1 MKNIKKLCFSIFAFL
16 LIMFGG
22 VYFAPNFFVSAD
34 SSLYTGDVVNNVFYV
49 TFSDGDTNW
58 INEVPETQAYT
69 FYKGDYTQNILTLME
84 NSYNTSVSSVKE
96 YYKAQSFNSLN
107 LTSNFYTN
115 SNRAYTLPY
124 TKNQFL
130 PYSKTNTDGYL
141 EYDICSY
148 SGNKPA
154 QLSLEFFQRTTHLF
168 SAYDCGN
175 SSHDGTSSNC
185 DLIYDINEEDDI
197 ACICAYY
204 KYIKDNPTAKI
215 ADYEHLER
223 YFREQVAIKTLLSKI
238 SNLSDNVDRNNDG
251 KVDAI
256 TFIFPNITDT
266 VNWNDLLWAHQ
277 MSLADL
283 SSLKSFGFA
292 LPFIALQHGLRDIA
306 EDDINTI
313 LNNVEINGKMCYDYN
328 LYTFHDLLPK
338 YQGKTFCIKD
348 ENGLQLINN
357 YTLAHELGHVLG
369 LPDYYIYDDN
379 DKHDDPVTFWDLMA
393 YAYTGTPLYMTTY
406 NREKL
411 GFTNSTNI
419 KKITTSGSYELYPT
433 NYDEIYNSNNNSNNV
448 LAYVYEDPN
457 FPNQKIYIEYRTME
471 GKFESGLKNWV
482 TDRKDGLIVYRV
494 DEGVKQ
500 VNEYSGMLSSGNFMG
515 YPYNLYVFRD
525 GKNYA
530 LNSDFASM
538 NNITFQ
544 TYDSTKDQKE
554 LLKDDIT
561 FTDSGLTITF
571 ETIENGKIKF
581 NITGGNLTTEDTR
594 DLNSI
599 TLIGDD
605 TIDIEV
611 NSSYTDLGIDYG
623 EFTSDEF
630 NISIDNK
637 ININKLG
644 TYTYSYTLTLKTD
657 TTKTKTLTRTVRVV
671 DTTKPIVTLIGEE
684 NITISSINDYGE
696 QGINYS
702 DNYDKKTNLIVNIS
716 DLIYVSENYYKV
728 EYSVTDTSGNETK
741 IYRYI
746 TISANPTDFSSVRL
760 NGSSNIEH
768 DVKTNYIDS
777 GIDFGAFNESDF
789 TIERINTININV
801 LGSYTYSYKLTYNS
815 THETFSLVRTINVVD
830 KIAPTI
836 TLLGENDISKFLSEL
851 SSYNDKNVAV
861 SDNYNTADDIVIITR
876 LEKINDSLYY
886 YFYKAKDSSGNES
899 EEIYRLIRIEYKP
912 LQQSQIRIEIKNNSN
927 DTTFY
932 TDTII
937 RFTARI
943 DYNQDNFQG
952 QTIRFFIN
960 DVEINTSGDYFT
972 YIFTRDGIYGI
983 KVQIGDTIKET
994 EIIVKDISTKPVDT
1008 QKMSMAVMLGIIAGI
1023 ILFLFVVIIV
1033 CSKAKEIKNNL
1044 DKY

>member
-1 MKNIKKLCFSIFAFL
+1 MKNIKKLGFSIFAFI
-16 LIMFGG
+16 LILFGG

-34 SSLYTGDVVNNVFYV
+34 SNLYTGDVVNNVFYV
-49 TFSDGDTNW
+49 TFSDGDINW
-58 INEVPETQAYT
+58 INEVPETQANTFNNGNYT
-69 FYKGDYTQNILTLME
+69 KTVKQLME

-115 SNRAYTLPY
+115 SNSAYTLPY
-124 TKNQFL
+124 TKNQLL
-130 PYSKTNTDGYL
+130 PYSKKNTSGYL

-148 SGNKPA
+148 SGSKPA
-154 QLSLEFFQRTTHLF
+154 QMSLDFFTKTTHLF
-168 SAYDCGN
+168 SAYNCNN
-175 SSHDGTSSNC
+175 SKHDGSSSKC
-185 DLIYDINEEDDI
+185 DLSYGSGDDV

-204 KYIKDNPTAKI
+204 KYIKDNPTKKVT
-215 ADYEHLER
+215 DYEHLER

-238 SNLSDNVDRNNDG
+238 SNLSGNVDRNNDG

-283 SSLKSFGFA
+283 SSYKSFSGILKMA
-292 LPFIALQHGLRDIA
+292 ASNHGLRNLTDDDLDI
-306 EDDINTI
+306 I
-313 LNNVEINGKMCYDYN
+313 LKNVEISGKMCYDYN

-338 YQGKTFCIKD
+338 SAGKTFCLKD
-348 ENGLQLINN
+348 KNGLQLINN

-411 GFTNSTNI
+411 GFTNSANI
-419 KKITTSGSYELYPT
+419 KKITNSGSYELYPT
-433 NYDEIYNSNNNSNNV
+433 NYDEINNSNNNSNKV
-448 LAYVYEDPN
+448 LAYVYQDPAY
-457 FPNQKIYIEYRTME
+457 PNQKIYIEYRTME

-525 GKNYA
+525 DKNYA
-530 LNSDFASM
+530 LNSNFTTM

-623 EFTSDEF
+623 EFSSDEF

-657 TTKTKTLTRTVRVV
+657 TTKTKTLTRTIRVV
-671 DTTKPIVTLIGEE
+671 DTTKPTVTLIGED
-684 NITISSINDYGE
+684 NLTISSINDYVE

-702 DNYDKKTNLIVNIS
+702 DNYDEKSNLTKNIS

-728 EYSVTDTSGNETK
+728 EYSVTDSSGNET
-741 IYRYI
+741 IICRYI
-746 TISANPTDFSSVRL
+746 TILANLTDFSSVKL
-760 NGSSNIEH
+760 NGKTNIEH
-768 DVKTNYIDS
+768 DVKTNYVDS
-777 GIDFGAFNESDF
+777 GIDFGTFIESEF
-789 TIERINTININV
+789 TIERTNTVNINV

-815 THETFSLVRTINVVD
+815 THETFNLVRTINVVD

-912 LQQSQIRIEIKNNSN
+912 LQQSQIRIEIKNNSS

-932 TDTII
+932 TDTVI
-937 RFTARI
+937 RFATRI
-943 DYNQDNFQG
+943 DYNRDNLQG

-972 YIFTRDGIYGI
+972 YKFTRDGIYGI
-983 KVQIGDTIKET
+983 KVQVGDTIKET

>member
-1 MKNIKKLCFSIFAFL
+1 MKNIKKLSFSIFAFI
-16 LIMFGG
+16 LILFGG

-34 SSLYTGDVVNNVFYV
+34 SSLYTGDVINNVFYV
-49 TFSDGDTNW
+49 TFSDGNTNW
-58 INEVPETQAYT
+58 INEVPETQANT
-69 FYKGDYTQNILTLME
+69 FNNGNYTQNVQQLMN

-96 YYKAQSFNSLN
+96 YYKTQSFNSLN

-115 SNRAYTLPY
+115 SNRAYALPY
-124 TKNQFL
+124 TKNELL
-130 PYSKTNTDGYL
+130 PYSKTNTSGYL

-148 SGNKPA
+148 SGSKPA
-154 QLSLEFFQRTTHLF
+154 QMSLEYFTSTTHLF
-168 SAYDCGN
+168 SAYNCGN
-175 SSHDGTSSNC
+175 SKHDGSSSKC
-185 DLIYDINEEDDI
+185 DLNYGSGDDV

-204 KYIKDNPTAKI
+204 KYITNNPTAKVT
-215 ADYEHLER
+215 DYEHLER
-223 YFREQVAIKTLLSKI
+223 YFREQLAIKTLLS
-238 SNLSDNVDRNNDG
+238 SVSSLNGNVDRNNDG

-283 SSLKSFGFA
+283 TSFKGYSGILKMMASK
-292 LPFIALQHGLRDIA
+292 HGLRNLTDS
-306 EDDINTI
+306 DVTTI
-313 LNNVEINGKMCYDYN
+313 LSNVEISGKMCYDYN
-328 LYTFHDLLPK
+328 LYTFHDLLPI
-338 YQGKTFCIKD
+338 YQGKTYCLKD

-369 LPDYYIYDDN
+369 LPDYYIYDSN

-411 GFTNSTNI
+411 GFTKSTNI

-433 NYDEIYNSNNNSNNV
+433 NYDEINNSNNNSNNV

-471 GKFESGLKNWV
+471 GKFESGLNKWT
-482 TDRKDGLIVYRV
+482 TDRKNGLIVYRV
-494 DEGVKQ
+494 DEGIKQ
-500 VNEYSGMLSSGNFMG
+500 VTEYSSMLSSGNFMG

-571 ETIENGKIKF
+571 ETIEDGKLKF
-581 NITGGNLTTEDTR
+581 NITGGNLTTDDTR

-623 EFTSDEF
+623 EFSSDEF
-630 NISIDNK
+630 DISIDNK
-637 ININKLG
+637 VNINKLG
-644 TYTYSYTLTLKTD
+644 TYTYSYTLTIKTNNK
-657 TTKTKTLTRTVRVV
+657 KTKTLTRTVHVV
-671 DTTKPIVTLIGEE
+671 DTTKPIVTLIGEG
-684 NITISSINDYGE
+684 NITISSINDYVE
-696 QGINYS
+696 QGINFS
-702 DNYDKKTNLIVNIS
+702 DNYDEKTNLIINIS
-716 DLIYVSENYYKV
+716 NLIYVSENYYKV

-746 TISANPTDFSSVRL
+746 TILANPTDFSSVRL

-777 GIDFGAFNESDF
+777 GIDFGTFNESDF
-789 TIERINTININV
+789 IIERTNTVNINV

-815 THETFSLVRTINVVD
+815 THETFNLVRTINVVD
-830 KIAPTI
+830 KFAPTI
-836 TLLGENDISKFLSEL
+836 TLIGETEITKYLSEL
-851 SSYNDKNVAV
+851 STYNDKNVAV
-861 SDNYNTADDIVIITR
+861 SDNYNTADEIEIITR

-912 LQQSQIRIEIKNNSN
+912 LQQSQIRIEIKNNSS

-943 DYNQDNFQG
+943 DYNQDNLEG

-972 YIFTRDGIYGI
+972 YKFTRDGIYGI
-983 KVQIGDTIKET
+983 KVQIGETIKET
-994 EIIVKDISTKPVDT
+994 EIVVKDIDTKPVDSK
-1008 QKMSMAVMLGIIAGI
+1008 KMSMVVMFGIIAGV

-1033 CSKAKEIKNNL
+1033 CSKAREIKNNL